1 MTAEPLDVNKD
12 GKIDIAEYG
21 ANMLATDLLSKD
33 TTDVTK
39 VDGSINTK
47 GMNAIIEYT
56 KKANAKAAADLYSSV
71 YNTYDLGSALNE
83 LDLD

>member
-1 MTAEPLDVNKD
+1 
-12 GKIDIAEYG
+12 
-21 ANMLATDLLSKD
+21 MLGKD

-47 GMNAIIEYT
+47 GMNAIVEYT
-56 KKANAKAAADLYSSV
+56 KKANAKAAADLYSNI
-71 YNTYDLGSALNE
+71 YNTYDLGSALDE